1 MKYETPEVT
10 VLTTA
15 INAVQGTG
23 NSKSATPSQ
32 DGALYEDPAAYADWE

>member
-23 NSKSATPSQ
+23 TPKTGCTCE
-32 DGALYEDPAAYADWE
+32 DGAFPEHVAAYQDWE

>member
-15 INAVQGTG
+15 INAVQSASTPK
-23 NSKSATPSQ
+23 NSPVSQ
-32 DGALYEDPAAYADWE
+32 DGIFQEHTAAYQDWE